1 MNFNL
6 RPAVEADT
14 SAIRT
19 LVWRAG
25 INPTGL
31 KWPRFIVATNPDG
44 ELIAC
49 GQVKPHSDGSKELAS
64 IAVTPT
70 WQGKGIAR
78 AVIEHLLATHPG
90 ELHLMC
96 LSSQVP
102 LYEKFGFRA
111 ITEDEMPP
119 YFRRI
124 KRLTKIAEF
133 VMSEG
138 ECLLVMCKG

>member
-6 RPAVEADT
+6 RPAVEADA

-31 KWPRFIVATNPDG
+31 KWPRFIV
-44 ELIAC
+44 
-49 GQVKPHSDGSKELAS
+49 
-64 IAVTPT
+64 
-70 WQGKGIAR
+70 
-78 AVIEHLLATHPG
+78 ATHPG